1 MKQII
6 LLLITVDTL
15 IWRPNI
21 NFLRARLNNLQ
32 LILNVNLIE
41 KDLQLGCIVLVGD
54 PLQVG
59 GLCRL
64 VELSA
69 TQLLDV
75 TVEEVIQVVIAV
87 FVQIIA
93 LIVDFAIL
101 VLHLVQL
108 TDCLQVSLE
117 LISLELGSTMLLE
130 KDVRVI

>member
-1 MKQII
+1 M
-6 LLLITVDTL
+6 
-15 IWRPNI
+15 
-21 NFLRARLNNLQ
+21 Q

-59 GLCRL
+59 GLYRL